1 MAKLFFAEYR
11 LDTQKSK
18 LYHQAEALELEPQIY
33 SILELLIT
41 RHGELVS
48 RDDMIDAVWDGRMV
62 SNYVI
67 DNRIRAVRAAIG
79 DNGRAQRYI
88 KTYPNLG
95 YKFIGNVR
103 VEEDAK
109 PPQKNVTQNQTA
121 NDRQPSRPIS
131 PFTTVLAICLVA
143 LFGFYIFSQYGP
155 SRGDDQPVNVEASD
169 DQTVDS
175 LAILNDP
182 NDMPR
187 VAVLPFDA
195 IGERSEYG
203 YLAEILESEFSHVI
217 TAIEGITVVE
227 LSAGILRNED
237 VTDYKALSR
246 AFDLDFTIASRL
258 STYGENYKLNVSLV
272 RTEDGKI
279 IQNQAYDLNMPDG
292 DGLENLPAVI
302 ASKVTLM
309 VANELNLSTTN
320 LPQSWEN
327 YDFYKKIQQ
336 AKAIYENGDYESF
349 KSAAE
354 LLREVIAEEPNYI
367 PAYSGLINVL
377 GWQADFFIDD
387 FEILL
392 KEQAEF
398 LNKMKEISPEAPET
412 LLVSAIMAA
421 FEAENLEPSEGEYDA
436 NDPVSVANY
445 ILKKDPDHLFATQT
459 LAWYS
464 EFQLDQA
471 ETVKAYENLMNLL
484 PTEATPSVYYSEALF
499 CNKEFSKAQSV
510 LDRVAKWHP
519 GHREILIAEVKRD
532 QALGKYEAALG
543 KIKRLISQG
552 YISDTEAGIF
562 SDVFSDLGYLELI
575 LPHIRNPARKVEIY
589 TVMGKKETAD
599 KEELGPVTRM
609 IIDVDYIPESYDVTP
624 AYETV
629 GMPGGR
635 TQAYFCRIEHL
646 LRDTYVLKKINSEK
660 YKPFLPLLTDYFKDK
675 APKDLVTQQ
684 EFIAL
689 TGLHVLQ
696 DDFDGAMD
704 VMDAAMNRGFLFIGE
719 LKTPYL
725 KDLAAHPGF
734 AERLEIMQNSADRL
748 INEYYLN

>member
-1 MAKLFFAEYR
+1 V
-11 LDTQKSK
+11 DTQKSR
-18 LYHQAEALELEPQIY
+18 LYQKGELLELEPQIY
-33 SILELLIT
+33 SLLELLIT

-48 RDDMIDAVWDGRMV
+48 RDDMIDTVWDGRMV

-79 DNGRAQRYI
+79 DDGRAQRYI

-95 YKFIGNVR
+95 YKFIGNVS

-109 PPQKNVTQNQTA
+109 LPQKNVTQNQTA

-131 PFTTVLAICLVA
+131 PFTTVVAICLIA
-143 LFGFYIFSQYGP
+143 LFGLYVFSQYGS
-155 SRGDDQPVNVEASD
+155 SRGDDQPANVKTSD

-187 VAVLPFDA
+187 VAVLPFDT

-227 LSAGILRNED
+227 LSAGILRDED
-237 VTDYKALSR
+237 VTDYKALR
-246 AFDLDFTIASRL
+246 RVFDLDFTIVSRL
-258 STYGENYKLNVSLV
+258 SPYGENYKLNVSLV
-272 RTEDGKI
+272 RTQDGKI

-292 DGLENLPAVI
+292 DSLENLPAFI

-309 VANELNLSTTN
+309 VANNLNLSTTN

-327 YDFYKKIQQ
+327 YDFYKKVQQ
-336 AKAIYENGDYESF
+336 AEAIYENGDYESI
-349 KSAAE
+349 KSSGE

-367 PAYSGLINVL
+367 PTYSGLINVL
-377 GWQADFFIDD
+377 GWQADFFLDD
-387 FEILL
+387 FEILF
-392 KEQAEF
+392 KERAEL

-412 LLVSAIMAA
+412 LLTVAILGAL
-421 FEAENLEPSEGEYDA
+421 ENESLEPSEGEYDA

-445 ILKKDPDHLFATQT
+445 ILKKDPDHLFATQV
-459 LAWYS
+459 LAWFS

-471 ETVKAYENLMNLL
+471 ETVKAYENLMKLL
-484 PTEATPSVYYSEALF
+484 PTEATPTVYYSEALF
-499 CNKEFSKAQSV
+499 CNKEFSKARSV
-510 LDRVAKWHP
+510 LDRAAKWHP
-519 GHREILIAEVKRD
+519 DHREIVIAEVKRD
-532 QALGKYEAALG
+532 QALGEYGAALG
-543 KIKRLISQG
+543 KIRRILDQG
-552 YISDTEAGIF
+552 YISDAEAGVF
-562 SDVFSDLGYLELI
+562 SDVFSDLGHPELI
-575 LPHIRNPARKVEIY
+575 LPHIRNPSRKAEIY
-589 TVMGKKETAD
+589 AVMGQKETALE
-599 KEELGPVTRM
+599 EELGPVTRM
-609 IIDVDYIPESYDVTP
+609 IIDEDYIPETYDVTP

-635 TQAYFCRIEHL
+635 TQAYFCRVEHL
-646 LRDTYVLKKINSEK
+646 MRDTYVLKKMGSDK
-660 YKPFLPLLTDYFKDK
+660 YKTFLPLLTDYLKDRG
-675 APKDLVTQQ
+675 PEDLVTQQ

-689 TGLHVLQ
+689 MGLHVLQ
-696 DDFDGAMD
+696 NDYDSATD
-704 VMDAAMNRGFLFIGE
+704 VMDAAMNQGFHFIGE

-725 KDLAAHPGF
+725 RDLASHPGF
-734 AERLEIMQNSADRL
+734 AERVKKMQVSADRL
-748 INEYYLN
+748 INQHYLN